1 MRKLLTFVFAAIA
14 LAACTQQ
21 TVEEISMSRE
31 LISETLNVSVEGRIS
46 DTRIQL
52 NNDGQTVWNEADL
65 VSVFYY
71 SEDNLMW
78 QFQGETGDRNGNL
91 RHIEGNRGAQTMED
105 VVVVYPYR
113 YDNEIIPNE
122 SMVKAWLPDGQY
134 YSEQSY
140 GSNGNIMVAKS
151 SSRSFTLRSV
161 CGWVKLQLTGEGKR
175 VRRVS
180 LFGNNGEQV
189 AGHVYVDYATA
200 DITFVEDASYGNYCD
215 IYQMTAV
222 ECPDVAL
229 HSSEPT
235 PFYIAVLPQTF
246 EKGLTVEVEFEDGS
260 IKTLTRSE
268 ELIVKRNHIVP
279 MDSVSVGDSEDGDE
293 VADVADNEIVM
304 LLNTEMDIADIIA
317 DINLEA
323 FDVELSNVRFTSN
336 TYHFEFSGD
345 ITHIGDFA
353 FRGCDWIEEVYLPNS
368 LETMGVGVFAECP
381 NLEKFNSKYAMLNG
395 RALVIDDIF
404 VAVAPSNVEGFSVD
418 FAKYVGDYVFMGCE
432 QLENVSFLDGVEVIG
447 AWSFCDCINLLTA
460 FFGDDVTTIRE
471 GAFYNCPKVT
481 FTGKFS
487 TGGGSGGNINDSEG
501 NFVGVT
507 TPPADGNVD
516 LGGSTGV
523 GQGAMQNNTAVT
535 RLVIPESVER
545 ISAWAFDGCV
555 NLKTVICEPLVPP
568 TAVFSSTG
576 MWAAFDNNA
585 EGRRFYVPA
594 ESVEAYKSA
603 EGWRDYA
610 DAIFAMNGGSGDDSE
625 KPIEQGADEILYTN
639 GSTTEPTEPT
649 NADAFDANIVSNSY
663 DSERGCWVLKFDKE
677 LKRIENKAFD
687 FSMIDSVY
695 LPKGLES
702 IGDYAFLNSYI
713 SYVYIPDSVTHIG
726 SGAFIV
732 QYLEEITIP
741 DSVESFGNVV
751 VRSSSLKRINN
762 KNVSADGRCLI
773 LDGTLNSFAS
783 AGVESY
789 RFPDSVKSFGQ
800 SVCCYADLKYVTLPA
815 SVTDIGYSA
824 FFGSEIV
831 ELYCEAVLPPTM
843 VTYWDLPEE
852 TLSAIYVPDGSV
864 EAYKAADCWSY
875 YADIIFPM
883 TSNVGQ
889 NNKIYY
895 TATSVVP
902 ESNAYRDWGYD
913 TFGANIIS
921 HDFDAATGQGVI
933 TFDGD
938 VTTIGSSAF
947 LLCDSLTSIVIP
959 DSVTSIDTMAF
970 QACSNL
976 ADVKFGEGIENINA
990 QAFTYC
996 QSLSSVTLP
1005 DKLDSIGRFAFAQ
1018 CESLSS
1024 VTFGANIT
1032 TIDYGAFE
1040 YSPLTSVTL
1049 PQSIINVVPGAF
1061 RCNTLAAF
1069 YGAGASSDN
1078 RCLIFDGLLTGFA
1091 PAGLTSYTLPS
1102 EVSEISSNA
1111 LYSVELRE
1119 ITIPNSIQ
1127 TLPDYNPFNCSNLER
1142 YNGKFAA
1149 DGGKCLI
1156 DGNRYVAHAPK
1167 SGATYYEVP
1176 EGIEIIGSGA
1186 FQDSTELCA
1195 VVLPDSVCELHY
1207 WAFGGCINLD
1217 NIYLGKNLYYIGNYA
1232 FAHCYSL
1239 RSIDIPASVHS
1250 INSYA
1255 FYSCGSLATVYC
1267 RAVEPPYLTTDVFYE
1282 CYGLTQIFVP
1292 AESAKIYRISNSW
1305 SNFAHIIV
1313 AYDFETGEIVVEE
1326 PVVPTEAA
1334 KRWIGEWTVS
1344 SDSYFSW
1351 DDRYLVT
1358 DPVAQSVTIAANQ
1371 YAENY
1376 VDVYGLSMTNPD
1388 IPVTCRVEDDG
1399 TLYLMN
1405 FVDSGYEIYDYTL
1418 VWLGVSTELYVSG
1431 DEQYVFKLTIDENGN
1446 VNSESNQYNGSSYA
1460 MYDLFAI
1467 NSASGQVSTFSGQ
1480 NSLLWATMWSK
1491 NANSARVSR
1500 TSLRNDAAKTLESG
1514 LSLNAAPLTMIK

>member
-1 MRKLLTFVFAAIA
+1 
-14 LAACTQQ
+14 
-21 TVEEISMSRE
+21 MSRE

-78 QFQGETGDRNGNL
+78 QFQGKTGDRNGNL
-91 RHIEGNRGAQTMED
+91 RHIEGNRGAQTMGD

-113 YDNEIIPNE
+113 YDNEILPSE
-122 SMVKAWLPDGQY
+122 SLVKASLPHDQY
-134 YSEQSY
+134 YSEHSY

-180 LFGNNGEQV
+180 LCGNNEEQV

-200 DITFVEDASYGNYCD
+200 DITFAEDASYGSYCD
-215 IYQMTAV
+215 IYRTTTV
-222 ECPDVAL
+222 ECPDVEL

-246 EKGLTVEVEFEDGS
+246 EKGLTVDVEFEDGS
-260 IKTLTRSE
+260 LKTLTRSE
-268 ELIVKRNHIVP
+268 ELTVKRNHIVP

-293 VADVADNEIVM
+293 VADVAHNEIVM
-304 LLNTEMDIADIIA
+304 LLNTEMDIVDIVA

-323 FDVELSNVRFTSN
+323 FDVELSNIRYTSN

-381 NLEKFNSKYAMLNG
+381 NLNAIYSKYSTRDN
-395 RALVIDDIF
+395 RVVVIDDML
-404 VAVAPSNVEGFSVD
+404 VAVAPHNIVSVSID
-418 FAKYVGDYVFMGCE
+418 FAKYVGDYTFYGCE
-432 QLENVSFLDGVEVIG
+432 QLENVAFLDGVEVIG
-447 AWSFCDCINLLTA
+447 AWSFCNCVNLLTA
-460 FFGDDVTTIRE
+460 FFGDDVETIKE
-471 GAFYNCPKVT
+471 GAFYNCPLVT

-487 TGGGSGGNINDSEG
+487 NSDSGSSGNIQDEDG
-501 NFVGVT
+501 NFAGVT
-507 TPPADGNVD
+507 TPPADGEVD
-516 LGGSTGV
+516 LGDSTGV
-523 GQGAMQNNTAVT
+523 TQGAMQNNTAVT

-568 TAVFSSTG
+568 TAIYSSTG
-576 MWAAFDNNA
+576 EWAAFDNNA
-585 EGRRFYVPA
+585 EGRKFYVPA
-594 ESVEAYKSA
+594 ESLEAYKSA

-625 KPIEQGADEILYTN
+625 KPFEQGADEILYTN

-677 LKRIENKAFD
+677 LKRIEEYAFED
-687 FSMIDSVY
+687 SIIDSVY

-702 IGDYAFLNSYI
+702 IGNYAFLYSSV

-741 DSVESFGNVV
+741 DSVESFGDVV
-751 VRSSSLKRINN
+751 VRGSLLKRINN

-800 SVCCYADLKYVTLPA
+800 SVCCYADFKYVTLPA
-815 SVTDIGYSA
+815 SVTDIGHSA
-824 FFGSEIV
+824 FLGSDIV

-843 VTYWDLPEE
+843 VTYWDLPESA
-852 TLSAIYVPDGSV
+852 LSAIYVPEESV

-883 TSNVGQ
+883 TSSAGE

-895 TATSVVP
+895 TATSVIP
-902 ESNAYRDWGYD
+902 ESNAYRDWRIYD

-921 HDFDAATGQGVI
+921 HEFDAATGEGVI

-938 VTTIGSSAF
+938 VTTIGWRAF
-947 LLCDSLTSIVIP
+947 ISCDSLTSIVIP
-959 DSVTSIDTMAF
+959 DSVTSIGMTAF
-970 QACSNL
+970 QDCSNL
-976 ADVKFGEGIENINA
+976 ADVKFGKGIENIDT
-990 QAFTYC
+990 QAFAYC

-1005 DKLDSIGRFAFAQ
+1005 DKLVYIGNFAFEW

-1024 VTFGANIT
+1024 VTFGENIS
-1032 TIDYGAFE
+1032 TINYGAFE
-1040 YSPLTSVTL
+1040 FTAITSVTL
-1049 PQSIINVVPGAF
+1049 PQSITYIEPGAF
-1061 RCNTLAAF
+1061 RCNTLTAF
-1069 YGAGASSDN
+1069 YGCGASSDN

-1102 EVSEISSNA
+1102 EVNEISSNA
-1111 LYSVELRE
+1111 LYSAELRE
-1119 ITIPNSIQ
+1119 ITIPDSIQ
-1127 TLPDYNPFNCSNLER
+1127 ILPDYNPFNCSNLER

-1186 FQDSTELCA
+1186 FQNCAELCA

-1207 WAFGGCINLD
+1207 WAFGGCNNLD
-1217 NIYLGKNLYYIGNYA
+1217 NIYLGKNLYYIGTFA

-1239 RSIDIPASVHS
+1239 CSIDIPASVYH
-1250 INSYA
+1250 IDDYA
-1255 FYSCGSLATVYC
+1255 FYACGSLATVYC
-1267 RAVEPPYLTTDVFYE
+1267 RAVEPPYLPVDVFYD

-1292 AESAKIYRISNSW
+1292 AESVRAYRISSSW
-1305 SNFAHIIV
+1305 GGFAHLIV
-1313 AYDFETGEIVVEE
+1313 AYDFETGEIVEEE

-1344 SDSYFSW
+1344 SDAYFSW
-1351 DDRYLVT
+1351 NGQYPVA
-1358 DPVAQSVTIAANQ
+1358 DPIAQSVTIAANK
-1371 YAENY
+1371 YVEDY
-1376 VDVYGLSMTNPD
+1376 VDIYGLSLIYPD

-1405 FVDSGYEIYDYTL
+1405 FVDSGYEIYGYRI
-1418 VWLGVSTELYVSG
+1418 VWFGVSTDLYVSA

-1446 VNSESNQYNGSSYA
+1446 VNSESNQFNGSSYA
-1460 MYDLFAI
+1460 MYDLFAL
-1467 NSASGQVSTFSGQ
+1467 NSATGQVLTFSDQ
-1480 NSLLWATMWSK
+1480 FSLLWATTWSK

-1514 LSLNAAPLTMIK
+1514 LSLNATPLTMIK

>member
-1 MRKLLTFVFAAIA
+1 
-14 LAACTQQ
+14 
-21 TVEEISMSRE
+21 MSRE

-78 QFQGETGDRNGNL
+78 QFQGNTGDRNGNL
-91 RHIEGNRGAQTMED
+91 RHIEGNRGAQTMGD

-113 YDNEIIPNE
+113 YDNEILPSE
-122 SMVKAWLPDGQY
+122 SLVKASLPHDQY
-134 YSEQSY
+134 YSEHSY

-180 LFGNNGEQV
+180 LCGNNEEQV

-200 DITFVEDASYGNYCD
+200 DITFAEDASYGSYCD
-215 IYQMTAV
+215 IYRTTTV
-222 ECPDVAL
+222 ECPDVEL

-246 EKGLTVEVEFEDGS
+246 EKGLTVDVEFEDGS
-260 IKTLTRSE
+260 LKTLTRSE
-268 ELIVKRNHIVP
+268 ELTVKRNHIVP

-293 VADVADNEIVM
+293 VADVAHNEIVM
-304 LLNTEMDIADIIA
+304 LLNTEMDIADIVA

-323 FDVELSNVRFTSN
+323 FDVELSNIRYTSN

-368 LETMGVGVFAECP
+368 LETMGVGVFAQCP
-381 NLEKFNSKYAMLNG
+381 KIEAIYSKYSTRDN
-395 RALVIDDIF
+395 RAVVIDDTL
-404 VAVAPSNVEGFSVD
+404 VAFAAHRVKGFAID
-418 FAKYVGDYVFMGCE
+418 FAKHIGDYTFSGCE
-432 QLENVSFLDGVEVIG
+432 ELVDVSFLDGVETIG
-447 AWSFCDCINLLTA
+447 AWSFRDCINLETA
-460 FFGDDVTTIRE
+460 YFGSDVETIGE
-471 GAFYNCPKVT
+471 GAFFNCPKVT
-481 FTGKFS
+481 FYGKFS
-487 TGGGSGGNINDSEG
+487 KSEDDDNNIQDEDG
-501 NFVGVT
+501 KFVGVV
-507 TPPADGNVD
+507 TPPDNGDLD
-516 LGGSTGV
+516 LGDSTGV
-523 GQGAMQNNTAVT
+523 VEGAMQNSNVVT
-535 RLVIPESVER
+535 RLTIPESVTS

-555 NLKTVICEPLVPP
+555 NLKTVICKPLVPP
-568 TAVFSSTG
+568 TAIYSSTG
-576 MWAAFDNNA
+576 EWAAFDNNA
-585 EGRRFYVPA
+585 EGRKFYVPA
-594 ESVEAYKSA
+594 ESLEAYKSA

-625 KPIEQGADEILYTN
+625 KPIEQDADEILYTN

-677 LKRIENKAFD
+677 LKRIENKAFED
-687 FSMIDSVY
+687 SMIDSVY
-695 LPKGLES
+695 LPKGLEL
-702 IGDYAFLNSYI
+702 IGDCAFLNSSI

-726 SGAFIV
+726 SGAFIA

-741 DSVESFGNVV
+741 DSVESLGIVV
-751 VRSSSLKRINN
+751 VRGSSLKRINN

-789 RFPDSVKSFGQ
+789 RFPDSVKSLGE

-824 FFGSEIV
+824 FLGSDIV
-831 ELYCEAVLPPTM
+831 ELYCEAAIPPTM
-843 VTYWDLPEE
+843 VSYWDLPEK
-852 TLSAIYVPDGSV
+852 TLSAIYVPDESV
-864 EAYKAADCWSY
+864 EAYKAAECWNY

-883 TSNVGQ
+883 TSNAGK

-902 ESNAYRDWGYD
+902 ESNDYRDWEYG

-938 VTTIGSSAF
+938 VTTIGSRAF

-959 DSVTSIDTMAF
+959 DSVTSIGSIAF

-976 ADVKFGEGIENINA
+976 ADVKFGKGIENINT
-990 QAFTYC
+990 QAFAYC
-996 QSLSSVTLP
+996 DSLSSVTLP
-1005 DKLDSIGRFAFAQ
+1005 DKLDSIGRFAFAW

-1032 TIDYGAFE
+1032 TIGYGAFE
-1040 YSPLTSVTL
+1040 FSSLTSVTL
-1049 PQSIINVVPGAF
+1049 PQSITYIEPGAF
-1061 RCNTLAAF
+1061 RCNTLTAF
-1069 YGAGASSDN
+1069 YGCGASSDN

-1102 EVSEISSNA
+1102 EVNEISSNA
-1111 LYSVELRE
+1111 LYSAELRE

-1127 TLPDYNPFNCSNLER
+1127 ILPDYNPFNCPNLER

-1186 FQDSTELCA
+1186 FQDCAELCA

-1207 WAFGGCINLD
+1207 WAFGGCNNLD
-1217 NIYLGKNLYYIGNYA
+1217 NIYLGRNLYYIGSYA

-1239 RSIDIPASVHS
+1239 CSIDIPASVYS
-1250 INSYA
+1250 IDSYA
-1255 FYSCGSLATVYC
+1255 FYSCGNLATVYC
-1267 RAVEPPYLTTDVFYE
+1267 RAVEPPYLTVDVFYD

-1292 AESAKIYRISNSW
+1292 AESAKTYRISNSW

-1313 AYDFETGEIVVEE
+1313 AYDFETGEIVEEE

-1351 DDRYLVT
+1351 DNQYLVT

-1371 YAENY
+1371 YVENY

-1405 FVDSGYEIYDYTL
+1405 FVNSGYETYDYTL
-1418 VWLGVSTELYVSG
+1418 VWLGISTELYYSA

-1460 MYDLFAI
+1460 MYDLFALD
-1467 NSASGQVSTFSGQ
+1467 SASGQAFTFYGQ
-1480 NSLLWATMWSK
+1480 NSLLWATTWSK